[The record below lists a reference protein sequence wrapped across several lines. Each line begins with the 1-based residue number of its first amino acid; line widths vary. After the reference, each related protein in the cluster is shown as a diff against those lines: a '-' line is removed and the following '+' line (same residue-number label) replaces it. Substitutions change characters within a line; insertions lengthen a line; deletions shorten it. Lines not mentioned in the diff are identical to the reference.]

1 MRSSRPQKTRA
12 QDDECGVRRDPHG
25 FKKRGLRMTSVVSEE
40 ILTRKSTAQDDRM
53 KGTPP
58 LILLNGGNH

>member
-1 MRSSRPQKTRA
+1 
-12 QDDECGVRRDPHG
+12 
-25 FKKRGLRMTSVVSEE
+25 MTSVVSEE

-58 LILLNGGNH
+58 

>member
-1 MRSSRPQKTRA
+1 
-12 QDDECGVRRDPHG
+12 
-25 FKKRGLRMTSVVSEE
+25 MTSVVSEE

-58 LILLNGGNH
+58 NPPQWRETIRWYFQYSIDKRQIIWSNIHIRE

>member
-1 MRSSRPQKTRA
+1 VWCQKRSSRPQKTRA
-12 QDDECGVRRDPHG
+12 QDDEYGVSDGDPHG

-40 ILTRKSTAQDDRM
+40 ILMRKSTAQDDRM

-58 LILLNGGNH
+58 